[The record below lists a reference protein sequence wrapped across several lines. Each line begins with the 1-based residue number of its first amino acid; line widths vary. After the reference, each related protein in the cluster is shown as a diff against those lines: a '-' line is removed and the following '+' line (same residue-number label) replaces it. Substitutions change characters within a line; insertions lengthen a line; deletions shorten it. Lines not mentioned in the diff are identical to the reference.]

1 MKIEILAALL
11 EIAKTDKGNILFL
24 LSPNSY
30 NDYIEDRESFS
41 SYIKGN
47 MRESMQRLNSSDTS
61 SSTVFKNIVSDF
73 EAAKAETDLF
83 DRLVKSIFTKNREE
97 LDDLAS
103 KCLALNDVSVYIL

>member
-1 MKIEILAALL
+1 MKEAILKALL
-11 EIAKTDKGNILFL
+11 DTAKRDKGNILFL
-24 LSPNSY
+24 LSPTAY
-30 NDYIEDRESFS
+30 NDYVEDREAFS
-41 SYIKGN
+41 AYIKGN
-47 MRESMQRLNSSDTS
+47 MRESMQRLNTSDTR

-83 DRLVKSIFTKNREE
+83 DRLFKAVFTKNREE